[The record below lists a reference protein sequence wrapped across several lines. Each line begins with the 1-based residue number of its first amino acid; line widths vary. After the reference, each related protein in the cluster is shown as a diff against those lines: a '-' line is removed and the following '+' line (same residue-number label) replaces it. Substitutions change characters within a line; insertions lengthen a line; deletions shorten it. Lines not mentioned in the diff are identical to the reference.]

1 MTWIEVASD
10 AVKIGLGA
18 LIAGVFTWLVAWHQ
32 SRSEI
37 QKLRFE
43 RRTKIL
49 SDVAQEYEAYFQSF
63 LKLTQHLSG
72 IDSAEKA
79 PFKNDADKLMR
90 PQFLIELR
98 AEGVNLRMRLIEKS
112 VECLAGQSQLM
123 LLGEKGCVER
133 IGLLSKAIQDA
144 DRSYK
149 FDGKTFDLSEME
161 KSNLAVREARRL
173 FYEEMRKAFDKK

>member
-1 MTWIEVASD
+1 MICSHFSPLAAPLTILKPRSRFLEYFLLKPLFSLYIINVNWISY
-10 AVKIGLGA
+10 
-18 LIAGVFTWLVAWHQ
+18 LV
-32 SRSEI
+32 
-37 QKLRFE
+37 
-43 RRTKIL
+43 

-149 FDGKTFDLSEME
+149 FDGKTFDLSEMD
-161 KSNLAVREARRL
+161 KSSLAVREARRL